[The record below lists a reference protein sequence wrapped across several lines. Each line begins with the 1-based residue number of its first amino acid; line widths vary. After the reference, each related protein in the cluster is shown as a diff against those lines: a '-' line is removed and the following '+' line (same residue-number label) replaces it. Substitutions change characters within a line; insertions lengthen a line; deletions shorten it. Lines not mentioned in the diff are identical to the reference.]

1 MRSTH
6 TGAPPT
12 ASVAASPAITLGTQ
26 IGDKSVDLV
35 HKSGGKR
42 WTTGGCHRPFI
53 RSSATC
59 HRLSARQTHA
69 PVNRTHRAD
78 LRRRALSTLSTTPT
92 TTTNYVF
99 ITTPQSVI
107 TSPHLLIQPTT

>member
-1 MRSTH
+1 MRSTL
-6 TGAPPT
+6 TGASPT
-12 ASVAASPAITLGTQ
+12 VSVAASRAITLGTQ

-42 WTTGGCHRPFI
+42 WTSGGCHRPFI

-59 HRLSARQTHA
+59 HRLSAHQTHP
-69 PVNRTHRAD
+69 PVNQTHRAD
-78 LRRRALSTLSTTPT
+78 LRQRTLSTLSTTPT

-107 TSPHLLIQPTT
+107 TSPYLLIQPTT

>member
-1 MRSTH
+1 MRSALL
-6 TGAPPT
+6 GGRPT
-12 ASVAASPAITLGTQ
+12 DSATAGQAITLGTQ

-42 WTTGGCHRPFI
+42 WTTGGRHRPFI
-53 RSSATC
+53 QPSATC
-59 HRLSARQTHA
+59 HRLSARQTHP
-69 PVNRTHRAD
+69 PVNQTHRAD
-78 LRRRALSTLSTTPT
+78 LRQRTLSTLSTAPT